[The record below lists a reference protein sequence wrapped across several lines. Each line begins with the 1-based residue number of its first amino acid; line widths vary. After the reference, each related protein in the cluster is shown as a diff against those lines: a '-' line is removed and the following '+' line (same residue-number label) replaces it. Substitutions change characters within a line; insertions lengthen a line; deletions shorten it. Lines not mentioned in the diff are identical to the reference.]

1 MIYWLY
7 KSFEEFFQSWGI
19 YLLAWPSVRAV
30 GAILTSVLIVLLA
43 GPRVIRWLVRK
54 KLGDR
59 PEFNVAS
66 LNERMQSK
74 ANTPTMGGILISG
87 AIGISVLLWGDLRNT
102 FIRMGLFCLVWLG
115 LLGGVD
121 DYLKLTH
128 RPEDKRSRDGLQT
141 WEKLI
146 FQIGLATLL
155 GFFVY
160 KYVGDVVPAH
170 SLFLPFYKHPLAL
183 PLWAFVV
190 ITVLVITATSN
201 AVNLTDGLD
210 GLAAGC
216 VGICSVAFLVLTY
229 IAGSEVWTG
238 LLSLPYVPT
247 SNELMVLCGAIT
259 GATLGFLW
267 YNCHPAQ
274 VFMGDTGS
282 LPLGGMLGFVAIVIR
297 QELMLF
303 FIGGVFVFEAISVI
317 IQVIYFQRT
326 GKRFFLVAPI
336 HHHFHM
342 KGWAENQV
350 VVRFWIIAAACVALA
365 LAMLRMR

>member
-7 KSFEEFFQSWGI
+7 KFLEPTLQSWGI
-19 YLLAWPSVRAV
+19 YLIAWPSVRAV
-30 GAILTSVLIVLLA
+30 AAILTSVIIVLLA
-43 GPRVIRWLVRK
+43 GPRVIRWLIRK

-59 PEFNVAS
+59 PEFYVQS
-66 LNERMQSK
+66 LNERMKSK
-74 ANTPTMGGILISG
+74 ANTPTMGGLLISG
-87 AIGISVLLWGDLRNT
+87 AIGLSILLWADLSNT
-102 FIRMGLFCLVWLG
+102 FIRMGLFCLLWLG
-115 LLGGVD
+115 VLGGVD

-128 RPEDKRSRDGLQT
+128 RPEDKRSRDGLKL
-141 WEKLI
+141 WEKLL
-146 FQIGLATLL
+146 FQIGLAVLL
-155 GFFVY
+155 GVFVY
-160 KYVGDVVPAH
+160 HYVGNIVPAH
-170 SLFLPFYKHPLAL
+170 SLSLPFYKHPLTL
-183 PLWAFVV
+183 SYWAFVG

-210 GLAAGC
+210 GLASGC
-216 VGICSVAFLVLTY
+216 VGVCSLAFLALTY
-229 IAGSEVWTG
+229 IAGSAVWSK
-238 LLSLPYVPT
+238 LLHVPYVPT
-247 SNELMVLCGAIT
+247 SSELMVLCGAIT
-259 GATLGFLW
+259 GAALGFLW

-297 QELMLF
+297 QEMMLF
-303 FIGGVFVFEAISVI
+303 FIGGIFVIEAVSVI
-317 IQVIYFQRT
+317 IQIIYFKRT

-365 LAMLRMR
+365 LATLRMR

>member
-30 GAILTSVLIVLLA
+30 AAILTSVLIVLLA
-43 GPRVIRWLVRK
+43 GPRVIRWLVWK

-87 AIGISVLLWGDLRNT
+87 AIGLSVLLWADLSNT
-102 FIRMGLFCLVWLG
+102 FVQMGLFCLVWLG
-115 LLGGVD
+115 VLGGVD

-128 RPEDKRSRDGLQT
+128 RPEDKRSRDGLKT
-141 WEKLI
+141 WEKLM
-146 FQIGLATLL
+146 FQIGLAVLL
-155 GFFVY
+155 GVFVY
-160 KYVGDVVPAH
+160 RYVGDVEQAH
-170 SLFLPFYKHPLAL
+170 SLYLPFYKHPLAL
-183 PLWAFVV
+183 SYWAFVG
-190 ITVLVITATSN
+190 IAVLVITATSN

-210 GLAAGC
+210 GLASGC
-216 VGICSVAFLVLTY
+216 VGICSLAFLALTY
-229 IAGSEVWTG
+229 IAGSAVWAKI
-238 LLSLPYVPT
+238 LHLPYVPT
-247 SNELMVLCGAIT
+247 SNELMVRCGAIT

-297 QELMLF
+297 QELMLV
-303 FIGGVFVFEAISVI
+303 FIGGVFVFEAVSVI
-317 IQVIYFQRT
+317 IQVIYFKRT
-326 GKRFFLVAPI
+326 GKRFFLGAPI

-365 LAMLRMR
+365 LATLRMR

>member
-7 KSFEEFFQSWGI
+7 KWLEEVLQSWGI

-30 GAILTSVLIVLLA
+30 GAILTSVLIVLVA
-43 GPRVIRWLVRK
+43 GPRVIRWLIRK

-59 PEFNVAS
+59 PEFDVPS
-66 LNERMQSK
+66 LNERMSSK
-74 ANTPTMGGILISG
+74 ANTPTMGGLLISG
-87 AIGISVLLWGDLRNT
+87 AIGISVLLWADLSNT
-102 FIRMGLFCLVWLG
+102 FIQMGLFCLVWLG
-115 LLGGVD
+115 VLGGVD

-128 RPEDKRSRDGLQT
+128 RPEDKRSRDGLKT
-141 WEKLI
+141 WEKLM
-146 FQIGLATLL
+146 FQIGLAVLL
-155 GFFVY
+155 GVFVY
-160 KYVGDVVPAH
+160 RYVGEVVPAK
-170 SLFLPFYKHPLAL
+170 SLYLPFYKYPVELSY
-183 PLWAFVV
+183 WAFVA
-190 ITVLVITATSN
+190 ITVLVITGTSN

-216 VGICSVAFLVLTY
+216 VAICSVAFLALTY

-238 LLSLPYVPT
+238 ILSLPYVPT
-247 SNELMVLCGAIT
+247 SGELMVLCGAIT
-259 GATLGFLW
+259 GAALGFLW

-297 QELMLF
+297 QEFMLF
-303 FIGGVFVFEAISVI
+303 FIGGVFVFEAVSVI

-326 GKRFFLVAPI
+326 GKRFFLVAPV

-365 LAMLRMR
+365 LATLRMR